1 MLHNKSARLMSP
13 SEYTQRIAAQALNHV
28 ARMQTTPTGTIV
40 THNADGTKTI
50 TGSVLGTDST
60 GTSVTTATHVG
71 DTTPPGRP
79 IGVTAKSSGG
89 VIVAFWS
96 GSLEGGIPSDFDHVT
111 FYARSSDG
119 TQRVTLG
126 KLSREGSVTSAA
138 MESGSAWAVWATAED
153 DACLSDGTP
162 AHNVSEESDESA
174 VVVVAPKDGE
184 DGTVL
189 SITSTHGL
197 VFKDSLFS
205 TTLQVSVMRGGERIT
220 DQTALVAAF
229 GATARI
235 EWQWQRDGSD
245 AWGTILSSDPR
256 VTDMGFSLSVSPTDV
271 DARTSF
277 LARLIID

>member
-1 MLHNKSARLMSP
+1 MIHRKLPSLMTPAEAIARVAATAL
-13 SEYTQRIAAQALNHV
+13 TQAAAQ
-28 ARMQTTPTGTIV
+28 QTAPAGSISV
-40 THNADGTKTI
+40 PNSDGTRT
-50 TGSVLGTDST
+50 VLGAVNSSGST
-60 GTSVTTATHVG
+60 MATHVG

-96 GSLEGGIPSDFDHVT
+96 GRLEGGVPADFDHVT

-174 VVVVAPKDGE
+174 VVVVAPKDGA
-184 DGTVL
+184 DGIVL

-205 TTLQVSVMRGGERIT
+205 TTLQVSVMRGSDRIT

-235 EWQWQRDGSD
+235 EWRWQRDGSD
-245 AWGTILSSDPR
+245 VWGTILSTDSRVSDA
-256 VTDMGFSLSVSPTDV
+256 GFSLSVSPADV

-277 LARLIID
+277 IARLII